1 MSATQSEDI
10 LLLVVGAAGG
20 DSAGVAGSVLVDIQT
35 NHTLAHIDDNVTVGG
50 SSTGV
55 AVSASDTTSLLALA
69 GTIGIGGTAGV
80 GVGVDVEVI
89 NKDTEASI
97 GKDGSITVSGN
108 VTVGAA
114 SQETLSS
121 ISVGGGFG
129 GTASVNVQAAV
140 PVISITTKAFVAD
153 GTSLSNGAVISA
165 GGSVGVTADEGLT
178 LNVIAGNIS
187 GGGSA
192 AVGAAVAVPVVT
204 KETDAWI
211 GNFAQVNAVGNGT
224 PLTVPTGSYGVARE
238 DTRFNPATDIGV
250 NGVNVGY
257 TGNLKDGDE
266 VRYDNGG
273 GTSVNPLVDGN
284 LYYVKVID
292 GQHVKLY
299 ADHALSGSPISLS
312 GGSGENQRLVPTNQA
327 GVTKDTSNRFD
338 PHSADVDYGTSTIYL
353 PYAID
358 FSNNDQVVYSAG
370 GGIPIGGLV
379 DGGEYYAEN
388 VGVACTNCLQLWT
401 KKPADGGTK
410 VILTDPG
417 TDAGKSHS
425 LVGAG
430 NTPSGDASALGP
442 RVITKGT
449 DSFRGVAVTA
459 NNSDNLGAFGISFG
473 FSGSAAVNLAG
484 VVNVENIHTS
494 AHIGDS
500 AKINCGADLRD
511 QRRKPNGAAIGPGRG
526 REPVLRARG
535 RGVAGDRRRRWR
547 RGSDH
552 RPHREHRH
560 ERLHRHR
567 RQGEREERRDGDG
580 ERVGVG
586 HRRHGRRRRRHGR
599 GRRDRV
605 GHRPQRPHLRVHRH
619 DDLAGLQVRDR
630 WCDDQRR
637 QQRPRLGERHRAGWC
652 SSRSPSPVASSAS
665 ASRSGSR
672 CSTRRPRRTSGPAVS

>member
-1 MSATQSEDI
+1 MTRSRKASVSGTVHAGGSFDITASDAMNDFLLAGGAAVSTSSAGVAVSVVVVDRHGRVDAGVSANADLQANGGTGLTVSATQSEDI

-55 AVSASDTTSLLALA
+55 AVAASDTTSLLALA

-108 VTVGAA
+108 VTVSAA
-114 SQETLSS
+114 SNETLSS

-153 GTSLSNGAVISA
+153 GTSLSDGAVIKA
-165 GGSVGVTADEGLT
+165 GGSVGVMADEQLT
-178 LNVIAGNIS
+178 LNAIAGNIS

-204 KETDAWI
+204 KETHAWI
-211 GNFAQVNAVGNGT
+211 GNYAQVNAAGNGT
-224 PLTVPTGSYGVARE
+224 PLTVPTGSYGVVAQ

-273 GTSVNPLVDGN
+273 GTSVSPLVDGN

-327 GVTKDTSNRFD
+327 GVTKDTSNRFN
-338 PHSADVDYGTSTIYL
+338 PHSADVDYGTSTIHL

-370 GGIPIGGLV
+370 GGTPIGGLV

-388 VGVACTNCLQLWT
+388 VGGACTNCLELWT

-410 VILTDPG
+410 ITLTDPG
-417 TDAGKSHS
+417 SNAGKSHS
-425 LVGAG
+425 IVGAG

-500 AKINCGADLRD
+500 AQINCGATCAANVAG
-511 QRRKPNGAAIGPGRG
+511 PNGLQSVRVAAANQYYELEVAASLAIGGD
-526 REPVLRARG
+526 A
-535 RGVAGDRRRRWR
+535 GVAV
-547 RGSDH
+547 
-552 RPHREHRH
+552 PIT
-560 ERLHRHR
+560 
-567 RQGEREERRDGDG
+567 
-580 ERVGVG
+580 
-586 HRRHGRRRRRHGR
+586 
-599 GRRDRV
+599 
-605 GHRPQRPHLRVHRH
+605 
-619 DDLAGLQVRDR
+619 VRIVNID
-630 WCDDQRR
+630 
-637 QQRPRLGERHRAGWC
+637 
-652 SSRSPSPVASSAS
+652 
-665 ASRSGSR
+665 
-672 CSTRRPRRTSGPAVS
+672 T